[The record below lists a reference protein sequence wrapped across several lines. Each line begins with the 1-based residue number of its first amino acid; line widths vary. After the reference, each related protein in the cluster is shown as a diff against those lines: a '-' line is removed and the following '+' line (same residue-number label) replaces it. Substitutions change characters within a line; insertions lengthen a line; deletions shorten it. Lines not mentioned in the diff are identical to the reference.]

1 MIERHIGLTAWP
13 ENAGSGNAGSEHQDA
28 AAAPVRSRLALMG
41 ELEASL
47 HRSRKALLALDLAG
61 IERATGEQVGMIRE
75 FQACLRRGVAPQ
87 ATEKSGAKN
96 ALGLSAPAPNP
107 EEELRKSESRVLE
120 AVRLQAALLGRAQ
133 CKLHVLAN
141 MLAGPSVT
149 YGPWLAR
156 NGGLPRGFHSK

>member
-1 MIERHIGLTAWP
+1 VIERHIGLTAWP

-75 FQACLRRGVAPQ
+75 FQACLPRGVLPLAIGN
-87 ATEKSGAKN
+87 TGAKG
-96 ALGLSAPAPNP
+96 APGLVAHAP
-107 EEELRKSESRVLE
+107 ELEELRKSESRVLE